1 MITKN
6 NFYYNFTEST
16 FEIIT
21 MRTFLRAFMI
31 TVVEN
36 NINVFHSIYNDY
48 YKTRYVKLP
57 NFNNP

>member
-6 NFYYNFTEST
+6 NFYYNLTESA

-31 TVVEN
+31 TAVEN